1 MGSTLS
7 LAYLS
12 GDEDDEVDE
21 VEVSPQLVHPHHSSG
36 VALVSHLLAGH
47 RVSKE

>member
-7 LAYLS
+7 LAYLG
-12 GDEDDEVDE
+12 GDEDEVDE
-21 VEVSPQLVHPHHSSG
+21 VEVSPQLVHPQLSSA